1 MNKTILAI
9 SISSLFILQ
18 TNAYAENLTNQNGIY
33 TYQEFDQT
41 LSEPGQYES
50 IDIDITSE
58 NDQHG
63 ISLYGSSSDTNEKVI
78 ESEGIINVDVQA
90 RQSIGI
96 EIYDGAQG
104 AASLVGH
111 NGLTINASSDQSYA
125 FGIIQTTAYGF
136 GLGPDGKPNGG
147 KVRITGPISIT
158 ATGET
163 RAGGILA
170 GSWFGNS
177 ASENDSSTMILGSE
191 GSQNIISVHAG
202 NKITP
207 SSSDDP
213 YEYAGEDKVVGILGY
228 ATGDGKSEL
237 TLYGSTNIKVSSDR
251 TNDRGDI
258 DQAIYGIQA
267 AQKSEM
273 HFIDEDGSLDIY
285 AESTQVSRKIFG
297 IVAGL
302 YDAAYGKTGEER
314 SSIEVLQK
322 TTNITFTNASY
333 AQGVA
338 SYGGSNITLDTN
350 LTINAGN
357 ATTFY
362 GLIAGRY
369 SPDEN
374 PNPKPQNTEGGSIHL
389 TGSFNTI
396 LPEDA
401 KISKNTYTAIAAN
414 GSTNYSKEPLPTV
427 IVDSTGATSQIN
439 GNVIASYGGKVD
451 LTLDGGESFLK
462 GHVDQRYSSL
472 SGNWGN
478 ILNFAGQIDLTLKNG
493 ATWLNLDYQGSN
505 NLGNY
510 FCDGISALN
519 SLKMQNGVLDMHS
532 MPIEGLQRSNYQQ
545 ILMKS
550 LIGSGEQ
557 SGRLILDMN
566 LVSEGEDEW
575 ALDEQYVNYSKLAMD
590 RISID
595 GSATG
600 TYLVDLHFVGG
611 LDGLDPEKMHSLNWF
626 VGQGEDSDLTLTGV
640 NGQNAVWVNGGVSTW
655 AYAFVAQ
662 GDEAKLETEQGRLEL
677 TNHGVGTGHWY
688 LIRKQNE
695 TPPEIDQ
702 NITIG
707 TSTGPALAY
716 MADLEDLRKRIGEV
730 RYGAQDG
737 LWAKAFAKQDSVN
750 GHHSRGFEQEA
761 YGINIGFDK
770 LVGTDETSSWLIGA
784 AFRYGT
790 ADQEGLGVAG
800 SATGELDEY
809 SVKAYATW
817 MHKSGSYADFVLQA
831 GRYDQ
836 ELKGLDNTGT
846 GSTHADYNTWGYGAS
861 IEIGHMF
868 TIANAEDDR
877 PWFNH
882 WFIEP
887 QFELSYFRA
896 QGANY
901 RTSTGMKVEQDDADF
916 LTGRAGLVIG
926 KKFNYGT
933 VNDLD
938 KRYFQAALIGGV
950 KHEFLGGD
958 QTIHYTGVDNVNL
971 SAKADDIAGT
981 RVYYGVNMDW
991 QLAQNLR
998 LFGEVSREEG
1008 DGYTKDYDVSIG
1020 LKYSF

>member
-18 TNAYAENLTNQNGIY
+18 TNAYAENLANQNGIS
-33 TYQEFDQT
+33 TYQAFDQT

-58 NDQHG
+58 KGQHG
-63 ISLYGSSSDTNEKVI
+63 ISLYGSNSNTNEKVI
-78 ESEGIINVDVQA
+78 ESKEIINVDVKA
-90 RQSIGI
+90 SQSIGI

-147 KVRITGPISIT
+147 KVRIAGPISIT
-158 ATGET
+158 ATGGT

-177 ASENDSSTMILGSE
+177 ASENDSSTMILGSK

-202 NKITP
+202 DKIT
-207 SSSDDP
+207 SSSSGDP

-237 TLYGSTNIKVSSDR
+237 TLYGSTIIKVSSDR
-251 TNDRGDI
+251 ENDPGDI

-267 AQKSEM
+267 AQKSKM
-273 HFIDEDGSLDIY
+273 HFIDKDGSLDIY
-285 AESTQVSRKIFG
+285 AESTQDRRKIFG

-302 YDAAYGKTGEER
+302 YDAAYGEKEKER

-322 TTNITFTNASY
+322 TTNITFTNASF

-338 SYGGSNITLDTN
+338 SYGGSNITLKTN

-357 ATTFY
+357 AKTFY

-374 PNPKPQNTEGGSIHL
+374 PYPPPKNKEGGSIHL

-414 GSTNYSKEPLPTV
+414 GNGNYSRVPLPTV

-462 GHVDQRYSSL
+462 GHVDQRYSPI
-472 SGNWGN
+472 SGNWDN

-505 NLGNY
+505 LIGNY

-566 LVSEGEDEW
+566 LVSEGEDVW
-575 ALDEQYVNYSKLAMD
+575 TTGEQGVKYSKLAMD

-707 TSTGPALAY
+707 TSTGQALAY

-817 MHKSGSYADFVLQA
+817 MHESGSYADFVLQA

-846 GSTHADYNTWGYGAS
+846 GSTHADYDTWGYGAS

-896 QGANY
+896 QGADY

-933 VNDLD
+933 ADDLD

-958 QTIHYTGVDNVNL
+958 QTIHYTGVDNVKL